1 MMAEKE
7 TYKGAADQAASG
19 GLPQLDYSTWASQIF
34 WLFLV
39 FGALYFVLATFILP
53 RLREGLSE
61 RSDRISDD
69 LDQASNM
76 QREAEEAEKA
86 YTRSLADAR
95 AKAMNV
101 AETTR
106 QSIDA
111 EISSE
116 IEAADIEANKQAEIA
131 EKNISKI
138 KTQALSNIES
148 IASDTASE
156 VVLEL
161 IGKAPTAKTIQS
173 AMLNS

>member
-76 QREAEEAEKA
+76 QREAEEARKL
-86 YTRSLADAR
+86 TH
-95 AKAMNV
+95 
-101 AETTR
+101 
-106 QSIDA
+106 
-111 EISSE
+111 
-116 IEAADIEANKQAEIA
+116 
-131 EKNISKI
+131 
-138 KTQALSNIES
+138 
-148 IASDTASE
+148 
-156 VVLEL
+156 VLL
-161 IGKAPTAKTIQS
+161 PMPAQKR
-173 AMLNS
+173 